1 MAFLNFSPQWS
12 FLLIHNEIL
21 ITFLLL
27 FFFVASRFLIL
38 ICPFLQPGEDDLRY
52 ASCSKVDM
60 HTKSQCK
67 PCIVSEHE
75 MDMQW
80 SEVFQREWVHM
91 SHRSSFMKMLEVWV
105 WGVRRGPLWVQM
117 LLPLHTLGYVC
128 HVGLYAKYAWILSW
142 VAMQKKTPCSL
153 QITFL
158 QFRLSPKKKLIIS
171 PFCYP
176 AWLNSLIHN
185 CIYMQGGSWQQ
196 TSYYGSNAQLP
207 ICWFFFSDE
216 MYEASMCICKA
227 CTGFGLIHDFFVRE
241 MHIWSMIWTCSR
253 LKYQNSADQ
262 EEGVKGQGKMQWIQ
276 YVNPL
281 GWRIR
286 LTCQGCKC
294 KGDCPSMLTE
304 GGFTMIIMLLERRM
318 RC

>member
-1 MAFLNFSPQWS
+1 MRYISPNQTSVSLFYQGITKPTFIFPVFFIPLLVVSELFGHGIFEFQPTVKLSFNPQWDS
-12 FLLIHNEIL
+12 HNFPSAL
-21 ITFLLL
+21 
-27 FFFVASRFLIL
+27 FFVAIRFLIL

-176 AWLNSLIHN
+176 CMTEFSHSQLHIH
-185 CIYMQGGSWQQ
+185 
-196 TSYYGSNAQLP
+196 A
-207 ICWFFFSDE
+207 
-216 MYEASMCICKA
+216 
-227 CTGFGLIHDFFVRE
+227 R
-241 MHIWSMIWTCSR
+241 R
-253 LKYQNSADQ
+253 LMTANKLL
-262 EEGVKGQGKMQWIQ
+262 WIQ
-276 YVNPL
+276 CS
-281 GWRIR
+281 
-286 LTCQGCKC
+286 T
-294 KGDCPSMLTE
+294 TH
-304 GGFTMIIMLLERRM
+304 LLIFF
-318 RC
+318 